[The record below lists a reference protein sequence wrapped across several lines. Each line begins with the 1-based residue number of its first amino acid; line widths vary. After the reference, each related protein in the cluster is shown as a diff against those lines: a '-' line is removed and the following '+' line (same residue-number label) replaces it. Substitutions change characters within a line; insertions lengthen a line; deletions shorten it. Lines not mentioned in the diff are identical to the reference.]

1 MDLEKWLII
10 EGGGRLFILPCRCRR
25 ANSFVIILIYAPVS
39 SRRVPTPDTFSRPK
53 YPPLVHTEGGGKEQR
68 SRVSLRRGI
77 FSIIPSS
84 EGTRDQARNTQD
96 CRVTPGSAMFVVRRN
111 CPINIHFVHSKG
123 WNVWKSSPS
132 RRIRGWL
139 YLYFSRN
146 EVKRRERKEG
156 LNGCS
161 RPVLPRRSKLLWN
174 EGGIER
180 EGE

>member
-1 MDLEKWLII
+1 MIDHRRGWPPFYPP
-10 EGGGRLFILPCRCRR
+10 GCRR

-96 CRVTPGSAMFVVRRN
+96 CRVTPGSACSLYGAIVPLIYISYIRRDETFGNRVRVEEFEVGS
-111 CPINIHFVHSKG
+111 IFTF
-123 WNVWKSSPS
+123 
-132 RRIRGWL
+132 RGT
-139 YLYFSRN
+139 R
-146 EVKRRERKEG
+146 
-156 LNGCS
+156 
-161 RPVLPRRSKLLWN
+161 
-174 EGGIER
+174 
-180 EGE
+180 